1 MLATCRFWSCF
12 GGFGQS
18 VSQSQAVIG
27 ENNQSSPEIDN
38 KHVNKRRLKNKLATE
53 LVSDL
58 LFGLKSQV

>member
-1 MLATCRFWSCF
+1 MDLVS
-12 GGFGQS
+12 QS

-38 KHVNKRRLKNKLATE
+38 EHVNKQRLKNKLATE